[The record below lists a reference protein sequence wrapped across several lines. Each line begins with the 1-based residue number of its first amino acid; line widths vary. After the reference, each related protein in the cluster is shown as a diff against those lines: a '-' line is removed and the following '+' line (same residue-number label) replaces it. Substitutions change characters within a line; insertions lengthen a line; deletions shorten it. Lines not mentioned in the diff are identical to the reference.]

1 MNTIII
7 LLRGI
12 NVSGKN
18 KIPMQELKTL
28 LEELGYNTIKT
39 YIQSGNIVLK
49 TREDSKEVE
58 KNIHTKIKE
67 KYDYDVLVLAKEVKE
82 IKEILQNNPYSNL
95 NKKQIYFTFLFNE
108 TTIKEI
114 EVDAKEDE
122 YTILKDVVYVNAAGG
137 YGKTKLTNN
146 FFERKLKV
154 SATTRNFKTTNKL
167 IELASS

>member
-18 KIPMQELKTL
+18 KIPMKELKAL
-28 LEELGYNTIKT
+28 LEELDYSDVKT

-49 TREDSKEVE
+49 TEEDLREVE
-58 KNIHTKIKE
+58 KRIHTKIKE
-67 KYDYDVLVLAKEVKE
+67 KYGYEVAVLAKEIKE
-82 IKEILQNNPYSNL
+82 VIEILQNNPYNHL
-95 NKKQIYFTFLFNE
+95 PEKQQYFTFLFKGVKVE
-108 TTIKEI
+108 EL

-122 YTILKDVVYVNAAGG
+122 FTILKDIVYVNAVGG

-154 SATTRNFKTTNKL
+154 SATTRNFKTTNHL
-167 IELASS
+167 VELAKS